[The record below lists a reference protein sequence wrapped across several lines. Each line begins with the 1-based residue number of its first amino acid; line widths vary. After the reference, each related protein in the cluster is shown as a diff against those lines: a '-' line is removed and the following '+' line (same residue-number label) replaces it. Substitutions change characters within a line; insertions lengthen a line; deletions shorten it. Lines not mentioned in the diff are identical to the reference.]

1 MNKARKQVEM
11 LIYQVMDKLD
21 KTESNSGFYKEKFA
35 KMSDKEF
42 YEFFQQEF
50 ALKFQMKMFD
60 IEPTMEQI
68 NEAAKLVGIPLM
80 EYVYLPFLYEDEKG
94 RAVKTNY
101 KALVIYVPI
110 KKMKQ
115 FIGKKNNMSLSID
128 DRNLKTGRLI
138 GHDKSGQT
146 SDREF
151 ECLVVMDCP
160 YALRELSTYRADT
173 MKAKDEFY
181 AEIATKGMV
190 SLNDV
195 DVERDDAIGRN
206 TLNTYFLGAG
216 IWSNLIGDTYYLPYT
231 LKKNEKNKVRREV

>member
-1 MNKARKQVEM
+1 MNKARKEVEL
-11 LIYQVMDKLD
+11 LIYKTMDILD
-21 KTESNSGFYKEKFA
+21 PTEANSGYYKEKFA
-35 KMSDKEF
+35 RMNDKEF
-42 YEFFQQEF
+42 YEFFKQEF
-50 ALKFQMKMFD
+50 ALKFQMKLFD
-60 IEPTMEQI
+60 IEPKIEQI
-68 NEAAKLVGIPLM
+68 EKAAKFLKVPLT
-80 EYVYLPFLYEDEKG
+80 EYVYLPFLYTNDKG
-94 RAVKTNY
+94 EAVRTNY
-101 KALVIYVPI
+101 KALVVYVPI

-128 DRNLKTGRLI
+128 DRNLKTGRLM

-151 ECLVVMDCP
+151 ECLVVMNCP
-160 YALRELSTYRADT
+160 YTMRELATYRADT

-181 AEIATKGMV
+181 NEINTKGMV

-195 DVERDDAIGRN
+195 NVERDDAIGRN

-231 LKKNEKNKVRREV
+231 LKKNEKNKIQREV